1 MLESKIALKKN
12 GTRTVGMFSQ
22 QALNSCDL
30 RSLNLFIVHISISRM
45 G

>member
-30 RSLNLFIVHISISRM
+30 RKVTESLHSSHFNQ
-45 G
+45 